1 MPHASTALGADY
13 ESESGRPNSKPNQ
26 QAQQELY
33 GCVYARNGA
42 LKCWRSTRGRGRKGS
57 MHCSTIERS
66 ARCSCCCCG
75 SCCVVVVAV
84 AVAQHA
90 LVNYTL
96 ICCVKCLFNG
106 SRCRH
111 VFHTFIHSSR
121 STCSTQKCPLCLL
134 LPLLFPL

>member
-1 MPHASTALGADY
+1 MCVCTQWGTEVLAANMK
-13 ESESGRPNSKPNQ
+13 SGTGR
-26 QAQQELY
+26 
-33 GCVYARNGA
+33 R
-42 LKCWRSTRGRGRKGS
+42 TRGRGRKGS

-66 ARCSCCCCG
+66 ARCSCCCSG

-134 LPLLFPL
+134 LPSPSSSSLSECRPLFSMQQHFV